1 MASATANPF
10 GGSFYDPESQAVSGD
25 WQGMDAK
32 TARTIRHGFIRKV
45 YGIIVAQLALTFA
58 VAATMVS
65 SEPVRNWSQEH
76 ALPLFVLSLVG
87 SIGVLCYLGFK
98 AGATQSVPS
107 NYILL
112 AILTVC
118 ESIAVGL
125 ICTLYESVVVVQ
137 ALLATCLIVVA
148 LTIFA
153 FQNSYDFT
161 SMVGALF
168 YVLIGFTVFGLLR
181 LVFTGPLFQIIY
193 ASIGAI
199 IFSLYIV
206 VDTQLLI
213 GRGKCR
219 VEEDDYIFAAVMIY
233 LDVINLFL
241 YILQLLDMLRR
252 RD

>member
-125 ICTLYESVVVVQ
+125 ICTLY
-137 ALLATCLIVVA
+137 
-148 LTIFA
+148 
-153 FQNSYDFT
+153 
-161 SMVGALF
+161 GALKNCF
-168 YVLIGFTVFGLLR
+168 F
-181 LVFTGPLFQIIY
+181 
-193 ASIGAI
+193 SIGA
-199 IFSLYIV
+199 LWIV
-206 VDTQLLI
+206 VGSSDKKQPKTGIFLDGPTEAITCLLKRSWM
-213 GRGKCR
+213 GRGMTVARALTDIHKVWGCTT
-219 VEEDDYIFAAVMIY
+219 F
-233 LDVINLFL
+233 
-241 YILQLLDMLRR
+241 
-252 RD
+252 